1 MLIFNRLRVFSLSV
15 ICMFLFSFIIVD
27 IVSAKEDLNEKLF
40 KSIEKGMID
49 EVKSLIKA
57 GADINSINS
66 DNLTTL
72 MIASGYGRSE
82 IVRFLVKSGM
92 DVNGKNSTGVTALII
107 ASSLGKYQVVKDL
120 IDLGADVNLKNNKNI
135 TALMMVAYRGD

>member
-1 MLIFNRLRVFSLSV
+1 MLIFNRLGVFSLSV
-15 ICMFLFSFIIVD
+15 ICMFLFSFITVD

-57 GADINSINS
+57 GADINTINS
-66 DNLTTL
+66 DDLTTL

-92 DVNGKNSTGVTALII
+92 DVNGKNSAGVTALII

-120 IDLGADVNLKNNKNI
+120 IDLGADVNAKDNSGFAPLV
-135 TALMMVAYRGD
+135 TATFNGD